1 MTVAETLCYMLA
13 QPYQLPA
20 SQTITKSDA
29 DSANVVVAIT
39 AQWYRTRLAPITGTG
54 TAADPAE
61 LLYTVDTLLGALWKA
76 AMGTD
81 GRVTITYTGTGTGDL
96 TITATL
102 RALLGYSTASPP
114 APLAAKGTWTA
125 AYQPTHCVFAAAA
138 EDEGWQVVQGR
149 TAAQEMPDGTV
160 YGWQDRRTRML
171 RRMTLTLLPRDYA
184 TRATIGSTSTP
195 AIPEPAYRLDPGAS
209 APAQVPP
216 WSVPQTLATAVGARC
231 GWTDDL
237 QGVLD
242 TSVTS
247 FDVVY
252 LTPESHSA
260 ATTLSVA
267 GYDPRRSVG
276 PLVLSLAATGTL

>member
-1 MTVAETLCYMLA
+1 MAETLCYLLA

-20 SQTITKSDA
+20 SQAIIKSDA
-29 DSANVVVAIT
+29 DGAGVVVAIT
-39 AQWYRTRLAPITGTG
+39 AQWYRTRLAPITGSG

-61 LLYTVDTLLGALWKA
+61 LLYTVDTLLGALWSCE
-76 AMGTD
+76 MGAD
-81 GRVTITYTGTGTGDL
+81 GRVTITYTGTGTGYL
-96 TITATL
+96 KITATL

-114 APLAAKGTWTA
+114 APRANGGTWTA
-125 AYQPTHCVFAAAA
+125 TYQPTHCVFAAAA

-149 TAAQEMPDGTV
+149 TAAQEMPDGTT

-216 WSVPQTLATAVGARC
+216 WSVPQTIATAVGARC

-242 TSVTS
+242 TSVTT